1 MEHFPQPF
9 TQHLQ
14 LACDAIGLLTADA
27 LGMPCQTRT
36 NPSIKTSAAFA
47 NRDVMAL
54 VWSVRFAVPYE
65 VCLITASVE
74 IIIHRRSRRVSP
86 RQEAIKIQFFNSP
99 QVSMDLP

>member
-1 MEHFPQPF
+1 MGVEHFPQPF

-14 LACDAIGLLTADA
+14 LACDDAIGPADA
-27 LGMPCQTRT
+27 LGKLCQTRT

-47 NRDVMAL
+47 NRDVMAF

-74 IIIHRRSRRVSP
+74 IIIQRRSRRV
-86 RQEAIKIQFFNSP
+86 
-99 QVSMDLP
+99 